1 MTFNF
6 ESEVDIDFDFDYETL
21 YQDVCISAMDIE
33 KCPYE
38 AEISLLITDDDSIK
52 QINSEQRDIDKST
65 DVLSFPMNDYEYPAD
80 FSEDNEVNLSF
91 NPETGELL
99 LGDIVLSIDHIKSQA
114 LEYGHTVE
122 REFAFLIAHSMLHLM
137 GYDHMVDDERIVM
150 EERQKLVMNNLYVK
164 YPEIKVD

>member
-6 ESEVDIDFDFDYETL
+6 ESEVDIDFDFDYVTL

-38 AEISLLITDDDSIK
+38 AEISLLITDDASIK

-65 DVLSFPMNDYEYPAD
+65 DVLSFPMNDYEHPAD
-80 FSEDNEVNLSF
+80 FSEDNEGNLSF

-114 LEYGHTVE
+114 LEYGHTVK
-122 REFAFLIAHSMLHLM
+122 REFAFLITHSMLHLM
-137 GYDHMVDDERIVM
+137 GYDHMIEDERIIM
-150 EERQKLVMNNLYVK
+150 EERQKLVMNDLYIK